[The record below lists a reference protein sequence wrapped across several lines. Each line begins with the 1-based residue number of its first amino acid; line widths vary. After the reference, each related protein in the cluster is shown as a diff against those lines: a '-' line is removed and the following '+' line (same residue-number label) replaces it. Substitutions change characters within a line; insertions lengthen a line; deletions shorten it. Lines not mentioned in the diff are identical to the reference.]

1 MLRGYNKRIEIKFFL
16 LMTAISR
23 MFKLEDEDEKSANM
37 VTFRLFNFII
47 TGR

>member
-1 MLRGYNKRIEIKFFL
+1 
-16 LMTAISR
+16 MTAISR